1 MHRMLLCLLVLW
13 LIVLAVSFAH
23 FRLLSTRI
31 FAVMLAP
38 FIELVRFSLLLEP
51 SEEEPYVQAESVI
64 EEEQEPAYFA
74 EPIKPP
80 SKNPLMSYLFYKACF
95 VFKNKIMHVL
105 FPYVTPCHPK
115 TIFKNIEWTIVL
127 SIVYN
132 RLAILKS
139 SLRSLSLKAPS
150 KRLNIPFRIF

>member
-1 MHRMLLCLLVLW
+1 MLACVW

-23 FRLLSTRI
+23 FRLLSTCI
-31 FAVMLAP
+31 FAVTLAP
-38 FIELVRFSLLLEP
+38 FIELALFSLLLEP

-64 EEEQEPAYFA
+64 EEEQELAYFA
-74 EPIKPP
+74 EPGKPP
-80 SKNPLMSYLFYKACF
+80 SEIPLMSYYFYQACF

-132 RLAILKS
+132 RLVNFKFFFE
-139 SLRSLSLKAPS
+139 K
-150 KRLNIPFRIF
+150 PFTEGTIKKIKYSF